1 MAKKKQEEKEV
12 LSAIDKLYAKYD
24 KTENVY
30 KPPKKG
36 EEIDPAKERFKT
48 PFLSFDRHLGGGP
61 AKGKITTYSGMFSTG
76 KTSLALA
83 HGKSNPDAVI
93 GMIDAEYNWD
103 DASYLWVD
111 KNFGI
116 ERERIHVLQPTWLE
130 EGAEMIEDL
139 CDACDIVLFDGF
151 DMIAPKG
158 EFEASMEANS
168 MGLAARAYKKFFR
181 RSMGKIYKSKA
192 ALIITNHLYENI
204 GNVYEPFKEPGGKSI
219 GDYAS
224 QKLFLTRGNVR
235 DKDKNIV
242 GQEVRCTINKD
253 KLTGNRGTTFN
264 LPYDNK
270 EGFLLEKDILNIAV
284 DLGIV
289 NRTGSWFNYED
300 TKLGQG
306 ADKVTV
312 LLQDNPELL
321 EEIVG
326 RCKELF

>member
-1 MAKKKQEEKEV
+1 MAKKKEEDA
-12 LSAIDKLYAKYD
+12 LSAIGDMYAKYN
-24 KTENVY
+24 KTQSVY
-30 KPPKKG
+30 NPPKKG
-36 EEIDPAKERFKT
+36 EEIDPKAERFKT

-61 AKGKITTYSGMFSTG
+61 SRGKITTYSGMYSTG

-83 HGKSNPDAVI
+83 HGKANPDAVI
-93 GMIDAEYNWD
+93 GMVDAEYNWD
-103 DASYLWVD
+103 DASYLWVE

-130 EGAEMIEDL
+130 EGAEMVEDL
-139 CDACDIVLFDGF
+139 CNVCDIVLFDGF
-151 DMIAPKG
+151 DMISPKG
-158 EFEASMEANS
+158 EFEASMDANS

-181 RSMGKIYKSKA
+181 RSMGKISKSRA

-235 DKDKNIV
+235 DADKKII
-242 GQEVRCTINKD
+242 GQEVRCSINKD

-270 EGFLLEKDILNIAV
+270 KGFLFENDILNVAV

-289 NRTGSWFNYED
+289 NKAGSWYNYED

-306 ADKVTV
+306 AINASV
-312 LLQDNPELL
+312 LLGDNPELT
-321 EEIVG
+321 EEIVE
-326 RCKELF
+326 RCKKLF

>member
-1 MAKKKQEEKEV
+1 MASKNQEEST
-12 LSAIDKLYAKYD
+12 LSALDSLYKKYG
-24 KTENVY
+24 KTNNVY
-30 KPPKKG
+30 IPPKEG
-36 EEIDPAKERFKT
+36 EEIDASANRLAT
-48 PFLSFDRHLGGGP
+48 PFLSFDRFLGGGP
-61 AKGKITTYSGMFSTG
+61 AKGKITTYSGMYSTS

-83 HGKSNPDAVI
+83 HGKTNPDAVI
-93 GMIDAEYNWD
+93 GFLDAEYNWD
-103 DASYLWVD
+103 DASYLWID

-116 ERERIHVLQPTWLE
+116 ERERIHVLQPQWLE

-139 CDACDIVLFDGF
+139 CNVCDMVIFDGF

-192 ALIITNHLYENI
+192 ALVITNHLYENI

-235 DKDKNIV
+235 NAEKKIV
-242 GQEVRCTINKD
+242 GQEVRCNINKD

-264 LPYDNK
+264 IPYDNK
-270 EGFLLEKDILNIAV
+270 KGFLLIDDIVNNAI

-289 NRTGSWFNYED
+289 EKAGSWFSYD
-300 TKLGQG
+300 GTKLGQG
-306 ADKVTV
+306 INKVTK
-312 LLQDNPELL
+312 LLGDNPE
-321 EEIVG
+321 IVSEVINK
-326 RCKELF
+326 CKKKF